1 MLCIRKPFNKY
12 LKCFNLNE
20 SVQLLQKC
28 NNDRPSYISSCAMT
42 TKTRNVLM
50 NLTERPQHNASFP
63 PTAGIIIIG
72 DEILKGQ
79 TSDTNTLFLTK
90 RLRELGVKVKKVSV
104 ISDEVDVISEEVKA
118 FSKSYRYVFT
128 SGGIGPTHDDVT
140 YEGKSVNIVLNSLNL
155 QNWGVDQGRK

>member
-1 MLCIRKPFNKY
+1 
-12 LKCFNLNE
+12 
-20 SVQLLQKC
+20 
-28 NNDRPSYISSCAMT
+28 MT

-50 NLTERPQHNASFP
+50 NLTEKPQYNASVS

-90 RLRELGVKVKKVSV
+90 RLKELGVKVKKISV

-118 FSKSYRYVFT
+118 FSKAYRYVFT

-140 YEGKSVNIVLNSLNL
+140 YEGKSVNIVWNSLNL
-155 QNWGVDQGRK
+155 QNWGVRDPWPSHNS